1 MVKLTNDQKDEI
13 ICLKL
18 KGEKA
23 KEIMNKFNI
32 SRPYIYKLLKDYN
45 IDYSSEVAS
54 NVDITEIEGDIFES
68 LNKDKLDVLEKIVDD
83 NLTEIVEII
92 QKLYK
97 K

>member
-1 MVKLTNDQKDEI
+1 MKLTTDQKDEI

-45 IDYSSEVAS
+45 IESFSE
-54 NVDITEIEGDIFES
+54 VDITEIEGDIFES
-68 LNKDKLDVLEKIVDD
+68 LNEEKVEELEK
-83 NLTEIVEII
+83 NSR
-92 QKLYK
+92 
-97 K
+97 